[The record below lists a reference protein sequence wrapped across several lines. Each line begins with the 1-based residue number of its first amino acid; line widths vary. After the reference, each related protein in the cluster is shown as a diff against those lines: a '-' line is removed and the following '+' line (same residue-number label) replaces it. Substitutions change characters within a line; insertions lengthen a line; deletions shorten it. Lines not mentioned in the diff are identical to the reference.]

1 LRRCRVGE
9 VAVIVR
15 PHAETVA
22 DSLLTAHMRAN
33 DIGRGRN
40 DRSDRFQLM
49 FAACDVAANRS

>member
-1 LRRCRVGE
+1 VGE